1 MYRFDNLFLCNSC
14 RFYGLYLVFIC
25 CVHIPMA
32 NALRIVQIWFYFWY
46 TNSAIK
52 VCFELKFLEIFLWPI
67 ILLRLSR
74 GTPSVK
80 NIVANVWRAVWNV
93 TFCSVTIPA
102 FSISLPIYVLQVALD
117 GIGNT
122 KSFLVTPRYFPMI
135 SLGIS
140 KRRTLEAT
148 SDFFLRLIIL
158 GVRQRKTG
166 YCSISVF

>member
-1 MYRFDNLFLCNSC
+1 MTHHFAKAFKRYALGQKHC
-14 RFYGLYLVFIC
+14 GE
-25 CVHIPMA
+25 CV
-32 NALRIVQIWFYFWY
+32 
-46 TNSAIK
+46 T
-52 VCFELKFLEIFLWPI
+52 
-67 ILLRLSR
+67 
-74 GTPSVK
+74 
-80 NIVANVWRAVWNV
+80 AVWNV